1 MSVGKSG
8 RPQGGEEMIKN
19 LRIGTVALPR
29 TPYTPKRLIPLIEA
43 VRAGIPLE
51 PLLTEIVNDLG
62 FDSFMFG
69 MSASP
74 SLNHESQI
82 YCYTTLPLEW
92 MMRYD
97 QMDYIEIDPRVLKTR
112 DSPLPLVWDSM
123 SEGGVDART
132 DAFLEDAAAYGISS
146 GFAFKFDDVNIHGLM
161 ALNSIAATIDDGKR
175 EAIGERLGE
184 ILLLGTY
191 FHEIFRKGVI
201 AEGVAPL
208 GRGAPLSQRQREC
221 LAMAARGL
229 TTEDIALKLNI
240 SARTAQYHFD
250 CIRTK
255 LAAANRQEAV
265 ARALAQGIIRP
276 Y

>member
-1 MSVGKSG
+1 
-8 RPQGGEEMIKN
+8 MIKN
-19 LRIGTVALPR
+19 VKIGKVALPR
-29 TPYTPKRLIPLIEA
+29 TPYTPRRLIPLIEVVGAGDPVEA
-43 VRAGIPLE
+43 V
-51 PLLTEIVNDLG
+51 LTELVTELG

-74 SLNHESQI
+74 MLNHESQL
-82 YCYTTLPLEW
+82 YCYTTLSVEW
-92 MMRYD
+92 VMRYD
-97 QMDYIEIDPRVLKTR
+97 QMDYIDIDPRVLKTR
-112 DSPLPLVWDSM
+112 ESPLPLVWDSL
-123 SEGGVDART
+123 SEHGVDART
-132 DAFLEDAAAYGISS
+132 DAFLGDAALHGVSS
-146 GFAFKFDDVNIHGLM
+146 GFAFKFDDVHVHGLM
-161 ALNSIAATIDDGKR
+161 ALNSMAPVIDDGKR

-201 AEGVAPL
+201 EEGTPPL
-208 GRGAPLSQRQREC
+208 GRGAPLSERQREC

-265 ARALAQGIIRP
+265 ARALAQGLIRP
-276 Y
+276 